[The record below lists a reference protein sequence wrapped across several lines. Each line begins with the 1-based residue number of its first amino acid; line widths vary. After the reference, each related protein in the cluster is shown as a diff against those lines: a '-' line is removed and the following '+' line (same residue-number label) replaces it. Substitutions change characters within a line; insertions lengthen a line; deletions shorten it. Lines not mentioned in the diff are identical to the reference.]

1 MSASKRIFY
10 FDALRAMAILCVV
23 LLHVTCHLKELMNY
37 SIVTIH
43 SFSGAFVLFSINF
56 FTIGVSLFLLLSGA
70 LLLGRDSSIKDFLS
84 KRLPR
89 IIKPFVFWSAVFT
102 ILLVAVSF
110 IFTGVNFVSDF
121 SIYGILK
128 LFWDTLM
135 CKAPGSAVYWYFW
148 MMFGVYLIMPILNK
162 WVKHSD
168 LSELEYFLAL
178 WLISIFFDYTLM
190 QPCPVKLSY
199 FTSPAGLVVL
209 GYYLRNTDRK
219 LFNSLSASVAVIIIS
234 TLVMFVY
241 SYFYADSVSFSFHR
255 YSILVV
261 FEAIGVFCLFKNSS
275 YMDNPNETVR
285 KIITSISVCSYG
297 IYLIHSQSIMAV
309 RKLFHISLN
318 FTLEYI
324 VLFAVG
330 FFMSWFIIYILSKIP
345 ILKDYVGV

>member
-1 MSASKRIFY
+1 
-10 FDALRAMAILCVV
+10 
-23 LLHVTCHLKELMNY
+23 
-37 SIVTIH
+37 
-43 SFSGAFVLFSINF
+43 
-56 FTIGVSLFLLLSGA
+56 
-70 LLLGRDSSIKDFLS
+70 
-84 KRLPR
+84 
-89 IIKPFVFWSAVFT
+89 
-102 ILLVAVSF
+102 
-110 IFTGVNFVSDF
+110 
-121 SIYGILK
+121 
-128 LFWDTLM
+128 M
-135 CKAPGSAVYWYFW
+135 CKAPGSALYWYFW
-148 MMFGVYLIMPILNK
+148 MVFGVYLIMPILNK